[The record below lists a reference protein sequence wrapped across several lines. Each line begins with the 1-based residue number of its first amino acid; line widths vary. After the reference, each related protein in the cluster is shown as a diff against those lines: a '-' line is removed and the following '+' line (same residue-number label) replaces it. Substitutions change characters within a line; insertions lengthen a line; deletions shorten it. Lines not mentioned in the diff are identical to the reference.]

1 MVDCV
6 VSLSS
11 RRLEEERTNCAAT
24 PLNKPYILQFHISV
38 ISHLIMEEWIQSHP
52 APTWLCVWHTCENN
66 SHQECMS
73 TSWMSS
79 SMLDGLQKAE
89 NQPHSFLSR
98 ERPELGMVVHTY
110 NPTT

>member
-38 ISHLIMEEWIQSHP
+38 ISHLIMEEWIQSP
-52 APTWLCVWHTCENN
+52 PPPLGCVFGTHVKTSTCICILLLAATR
-66 SHQECMS
+66 S
-73 TSWMSS
+73 
-79 SMLDGLQKAE
+79 
-89 NQPHSFLSR
+89 
-98 ERPELGMVVHTY
+98 V
-110 NPTT
+110 